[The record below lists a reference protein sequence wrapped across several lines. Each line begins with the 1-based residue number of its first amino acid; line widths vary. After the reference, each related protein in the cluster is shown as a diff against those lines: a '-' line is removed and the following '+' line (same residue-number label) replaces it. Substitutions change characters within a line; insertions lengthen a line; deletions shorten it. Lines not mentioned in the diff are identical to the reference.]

1 MYREVN
7 HAAAHTVYVDN
18 RSVFDRMVRLVDRG
32 ANFGVVSDRAKP
44 EIGED
49 ARQRVE
55 IQVECPPSTS
65 PGGLNITAD
74 GSSAATSNV
83 WGLSLSM
90 IAVAGLSTVI
100 LFV

>member
-1 MYREVN
+1 M
-7 HAAAHTVYVDN
+7 VDCSTGGYAKVLIGN
-18 RSVFDRMVRLVDRG
+18 TCL
-32 ANFGVVSDRAKP
+32 SDYI
-44 EIGED
+44 EMTED
-49 ARQRVE
+49 PVE

-65 PGGLNITAD
+65 PGGSNMAD